1 MLCFLSKYVFFDKL
15 FTIYLQ
21 FFSNKF
27 YCNTK
32 KPLSLIISV
41 RFSRETIF
49 VCARAYK
56 VIHCKILTHMIVEAD
71 RSQELQV
78 SQQSGRPRGASG
90 GAPVWV

>member
-41 RFSRETIF
+41 RFSRETINRICVCVCVC
-49 VCARAYK
+49 VCARIK
-56 VIHCKILTHMIVEAD
+56 
-71 RSQELQV
+71 
-78 SQQSGRPRGASG
+78 
-90 GAPVWV
+90 